1 MSGLGED
8 VGSRVQEVTGLVA
21 LEENCNIH
29 LTKDQIDKG
38 AFTIGANFPSG
49 LFKTL
54 RTDQEC
60 WKTPDFGGMK
70 GFRNLVQ
77 PICTHPLIL

>member
-1 MSGLGED
+1 MSDLGED

-21 LEENCNIH
+21 LRGNCNIH

-54 RTDQEC
+54 
-60 WKTPDFGGMK
+60 
-70 GFRNLVQ
+70 
-77 PICTHPLIL
+77 